1 MTIMRKYVDG
11 MNEIKATDELKQ
23 TIISQAGMNTV
34 VPQTAARPFRSKLAV
49 IAVSCT
55 IIFLL
60 AIGGS
65 IVVHNQDQANL
76 NTLFSGFV
84 VTVYAADGTPLVV
97 KPEVD
102 FPLGQY
108 SMYMSSVPGFPVT
121 ITSKDADKIE
131 LQTSEGELL
140 LWNPKDSIVI
150 PQGKKATFNSGD
162 TVYWTPMAEGDQN
175 QAADKSILEVT
186 AYKDMKKLGSS
197 TIEIESDDNNMY
209 TGKLTNE

>member
-1 MTIMRKYVDG
+1 

-23 TIISQAGMNTV
+23 TIISQAGMNTI

-49 IAVSCT
+49 IAVSCM

-65 IVVHNQDQANL
+65 IVVHNQDQANPSA
-76 NTLFSGFV
+76 LFSGFV
-84 VTVYAADGTPLVV
+84 VTAYAADGTPLVV
-97 KPEVD
+97 KPDVD

-108 SMYMSSVPGFPVT
+108 SMLMSSVPGFPVK

-131 LQTSEGELL
+131 LQTSEGQLL

-150 PQGKKATFNSGD
+150 PQGKKATFKSGD
-162 TVYWTPMAEGDQN
+162 TIYWTPLVEGDQI
-175 QAADKSILEVT
+175 QAVDHSKLEIT

-197 TIEIESDDNNMY
+197 TIEIKSEDHIMY
-209 TGKLTNE
+209 KGKLTNE